1 MRAQAGA
8 GPGSEGPGGGPEG
21 AEGGAAGAA
30 ERVAGALAKVAANPA
45 TYLVGGGLAV
55 FLVSGEAEQLGP
67 IVLLSA
73 APVVGLTLISKSGA
87 GEAVAEALQRQKP
100 GLVAEAEAAREAR
113 EAARAAS
120 PLFGPARPL
129 WLGPLGGAAAHLEGA
144 AAGDYGFDPLGLG
157 AEPEAFKRNLEAELL
172 HARWAMLAAV
182 GCLVPEL
189 LARAGVDVGEP
200 VWWRVGATKL
210 QDGITLN
217 YAGIEGFRIAG
228 KQGVGAIAVCQLA
241 LMGGPEYARQV
252 GIESLEPVGIFLPG
266 DKNFPGSSLFD
277 PLGLSADGPGFIEQ
291 SVKEIKNGRIAML
304 AMLGYATQAAV
315 TGKGPVDNLLD
326 FLSDPAH
333 NNVLAYL
340 GQ

>member
-1 MRAQAGA
+1 MY
-8 GPGSEGPGGGPEG
+8 
-21 AEGGAAGAA
+21 
-30 ERVAGALAKVAANPA
+30 K
-45 TYLVGGGLAV
+45 
-55 FLVSGEAEQLGP
+55 
-67 IVLLSA
+67 
-73 APVVGLTLISKSGA
+73 
-87 GEAVAEALQRQKP
+87 RQ
-100 GLVAEAEAAREAR
+100 
-113 EAARAAS
+113 
-120 PLFGPARPL
+120 ARPL
-129 WLGPLGGAAAHLEGA
+129 WLGPLGGAPTHLAGT
-144 AAGDYGFDPLGLG
+144 AAGDFGFDPLGLG
-157 AEPEAFKRNLEAELL
+157 AEPEAFERNLEAELL
-172 HARWAMLAAV
+172 HARWGMLAAV
-182 GCLVPEL
+182 GCLVPEI

-228 KQGVGAIAVCQLA
+228 KQGVGAIVVCQLA

-277 PLGLSADGPGFIEQ
+277 PLGLSTDGPEFIDQ
-291 SVKEIKNGRIAML
+291 SVKEIKNGRVAML

-315 TGKGPVDNLLD
+315 TGKGPVENLLD

>member
-1 MRAQAGA
+1 M
-8 GPGSEGPGGGPEG
+8 GGG
-21 AEGGAAGAA
+21 GGASEEGVA
-30 ERVAGALAKVAANPA
+30 ERAAGALARVAANPA
-45 TYLVGGGLAV
+45 TYLVGGVIAV

-73 APVVGLTLISKSGA
+73 TPVVGLTLISKSGA
-87 GEAVAEALQRQKP
+87 GEAVAEALQRRKP
-100 GLVAEAEAAREAR
+100 ELVAEAEAARKAR
-113 EAARAAS
+113 DAARAAS
-120 PLFGPARPL
+120 PWFGPSRPQ
-129 WLGPLGGAAAHLEGA
+129 WLGPLGGAAPHLAGA
-144 AAGDYGFDPLGLG
+144 AAGDYGFDPLGFG
-157 AEPEAFKRNLEAELL
+157 SEPEAFDRNLEAELL

-277 PLGLSADGPGFIEQ
+277 PLEFSSDGAGFIDQ

-304 AMLGYATQAAV
+304 AMSGYAAQAV
-315 TGKGPVDNLLD
+315 ITGKGPVENLLD

-333 NNVLAYL
+333 NNIIAYL
-340 GQ
+340 GA